1 MLTKKKV
8 RSNAVNFDEA
18 DQIEVEP
25 IDDDDDP
32 EEGRQIQPKLVGK
45 FIRMWPRAIFDT
57 PEIDGQK
64 SSIASKIEELKMPG
78 VYILY
83 RDDVPFY
90 VGQAK
95 GKLRSRLRSH
105 ASGVVSLKSYF
116 WNYFSAF
123 IVDNPSHIDE
133 VEAILISAMPSVV
146 TNSAKPKLPM
156 VPMRESTKKLMRVLR
171 KKS

>member
-1 MLTKKKV
+1 MKKTKVSKPV
-8 RSNAVNFDEA
+8 SVDDE
-18 DQIEVEP
+18 DFE
-25 IDDDDDP
+25 
-32 EEGRQIQPKLVGK
+32 EEGVDVDIDEPEAGQKPIQTDLVSK

-64 SSIASKIEELKMPG
+64 SSIASKIEELKKPG
-78 VYILY
+78 VYVLY

-95 GKLRSRLRSH
+95 KKLRSRLRSH

-116 WNYFSAF
+116 WNYFSAY
-123 IVDNPSHIDE
+123 IVEEPSHIDE
-133 VEAILISAMPSVV
+133 VEAILISAMPSVI

-156 VPMRESTKKLMRVLR
+156 VPMRESTKKLMRELR
-171 KKS
+171 KNR